1 MLSTNQIK
9 TARDRIESTY
19 DCTCDIVNNRE
30 ITKTNGANA
39 FEEFVAYKDL
49 PCKLSFK
56 TIAANSQGQN
66 TSLVTQI
73 VKLFISPDVKIEAGS
88 KVVIKKRAN
97 ITEYKQS
104 GEAAIYPTH
113 QEIMLMTAKEY
124 A

>member
-39 FEEFVAYKDL
+39 FEEFVAYKDVS
-49 PCKLSFK
+49 CRLSFK

-73 VKLFISPDVKIEAGS
+73 VKLFINPDVKIEAGS
-88 KVVIKKRAN
+88 KIIIKKGTN
-97 ITEYKQS
+97 IKEYKHS

>member
-19 DCTCDIVNNRE
+19 DCICDIVNHRE
-30 ITKTNGANA
+30 ITKTNGANT

-73 VKLFISPDVKIEAGS
+73 VKLFINPDVKIDPGS
-88 KVVIKKRAN
+88 KIIIKKGTN
-97 ITEYKQS
+97 ITEYKHS
-104 GEAAIYPTH
+104 GEAAVYPTH
-113 QEIMLMTAKEY
+113 QEIMLSIAKEY

>member
-9 TARDRIESTY
+9 TARDKIEATY
-19 DCTCDIVNNRE
+19 DCTCDVVN
-30 ITKTNGANA
+30 
-39 FEEFVAYKDL
+39 
-49 PCKLSFK
+49 KLSFK

-73 VKLFISPDVKIEAGS
+73 VKLFISPDVKIEPGS
-88 KVVIKKRAN
+88 KVVIKKGAN
-97 ITEYKQS
+97 ITEYKHS
-104 GEAAIYPTH
+104 GEAAVYPTH